1 MARCSRPTPVRDQGG
16 VGWFVYCVKE
26 IHLSTCTTN
35 IFWLCRSVNGKAHQ
49 PEVLLVN
56 RRDFSHFDF
65 VFPSV
70 TEVVFVDE
78 GIAPVGGDRFK
89 SHGFLILEVLGMV
102 KFIGAQYFAEDSTN
116 IYVHG

>member
-89 SHGFLILEVLGMV
+89 ILAPGGRGYFCQDVASLEVSAALHRG
-102 KFIGAQYFAEDSTN
+102 
-116 IYVHG
+116 